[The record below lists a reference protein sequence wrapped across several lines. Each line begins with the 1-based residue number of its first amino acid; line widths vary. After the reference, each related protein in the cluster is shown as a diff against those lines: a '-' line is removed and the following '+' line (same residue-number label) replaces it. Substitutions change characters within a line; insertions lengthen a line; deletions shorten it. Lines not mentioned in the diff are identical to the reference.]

1 MHKFHLCEVP
11 IGVKYGPSPQIID
24 YLTACIKAFP
34 RYPHFEE
41 EYSIND
47 IKPVAKVLR
56 GSERGDKTLD
66 SNLQSHKGIHKVGGV
81 IGF

>member
-1 MHKFHLCEVP
+1 ML

-24 YLTACIKAFP
+24 HLTACIKVFP

-47 IKPVAKVLR
+47 IKPVAKVLER
-56 GSERGDKTLD
+56 SKRGDKTLD
-66 SNLQSHKGIHKVGGV
+66 FNLQIHKGIHKIDGI